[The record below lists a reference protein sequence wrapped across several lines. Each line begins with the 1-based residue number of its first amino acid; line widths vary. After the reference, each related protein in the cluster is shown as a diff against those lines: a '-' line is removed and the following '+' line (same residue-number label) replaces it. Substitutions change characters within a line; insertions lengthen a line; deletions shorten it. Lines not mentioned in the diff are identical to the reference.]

1 MSPTGAEKTVDHVI
15 STISQGIGGGVQKV
29 AGGFGDAASFLG
41 RGLGA
46 GAQAIG
52 QSSGDA
58 ISWAPWL
65 ALGGLVAWTVIEND
79 EPGSKRIRCFY
90 FLFCSP

>member
-65 ALGGLVAWTVIEND
+65 ALGGLVDRKQRTGVET
-79 EPGSKRIRCFY
+79 KTLF
-90 FLFCSP
+90 FFFCSP